1 MNLSKFLRYFNLFS
15 SPHLLPLVQ
24 AFNVKP
30 AIFDLILA
38 ICIAL
43 YLVTIYVFVSHF
55 HVLKSTIQPSVYH
68 SAMNGVNGKAGT
80 PMRNGHAK
88 KM

>member
-1 MNLSKFLRYFNLFS
+1 MLHLYSLR
-15 SPHLLPLVQ
+15 Q

-38 ICIAL
+38 ISISL
-43 YLVTIYVFVSHF
+43 YLVAIYFIVSHF
-55 HVLKSTIQPSVYH
+55 HYLKFAIQPTVYH
-68 SAMNGVNGKAGT
+68 PHSATNGVNGKAT
-80 PMRNGHAK
+80 SPLRNGHAK